1 MKINQINN
9 YEINKQ
15 PMNTSFAS
23 LKNLK
28 ERWYG
33 KDYLENNPHPK
44 SLFKNNEETIED
56 ILSDEP
62 CLSSSIKH
70 KWNKFLEEKA
80 MNVGGTCLILSAILA
95 CGFALTKS
103 CNKKLTD
110 SSVKDSINYVKELP
124 SSKILKNQ

>member
-15 PMNTSFAS
+15 PMNTSFGS

-33 KDYLENNPHPK
+33 KDYLENNPQPK

-56 ILSDEP
+56 ILSD
-62 CLSSSIKH
+62 
-70 KWNKFLEEKA
+70 
-80 MNVGGTCLILSAILA
+80 
-95 CGFALTKS
+95 
-103 CNKKLTD
+103 
-110 SSVKDSINYVKELP
+110 
-124 SSKILKNQ
+124 